1 VKAART
7 SISIQYP
14 NTDLGL
20 GDGEDTRF
28 TGRSVRAGETGTA
41 MRIIVTGGNS
51 GVGKATAGT
60 LAAAG
65 HSVVLACRTI
75 PKAERAAAQMAGDVE
90 VRHLDLADLRSVR
103 TFADSVDSVD
113 VLVNNAGVMSQT
125 LPRTADGFEP
135 HMGTNYLG
143 HFALTCLL
151 GNKIKDRVI
160 SVGSASYVFGRIRL
174 GDLNRQARK
183 RSMFPAYADSKLAIM
198 LFVDELARRG
208 VRAYAADPGGADTD
222 IARDSTGMWGW
233 WVELNALP
241 FLGQDPH
248 VAARTTIQAV
258 TTDLPS
264 GTYIAPRFLKL
275 LGTPK
280 VTEPGKKARD
290 PVMARQLWELSA
302 ELTGCDW
309 TVHPPARTPRQRT
322 MKGR

>member
-1 VKAART
+1 V
-7 SISIQYP
+7 
-14 NTDLGL
+14 
-20 GDGEDTRF
+20 
-28 TGRSVRAGETGTA
+28 
-41 MRIIVTGGNS
+41 RIIVTGGNS
-51 GVGKATAGT
+51 GIGKATAAV

-65 HSVVLACRTI
+65 HSVVIACRTI
-75 PKAERAAAQMAGDVE
+75 PKAEQAAAEMAGDVE
-90 VRHLDLADLRSVR
+90 VCHLDLADLTSVR
-103 TFADSVDSVD
+103 KFADSVESVD

-160 SVGSASYVFGRIRL
+160 SVGSASYMFGRIRL
-174 GDLNRQARK
+174 DDLNRQARK

-198 LFVDELARRG
+198 LFVHELARRG
-208 VRAYAADPGGADTD
+208 VGAYVADPGSTDTD
-222 IARDSTGMWGW
+222 ITRDSTGMWGW
-233 WVELNALP
+233 WVGLDLS
-241 FLGQDPH
+241 FLAQQPH
-248 VAARTTIQAV
+248 VAARSSIQAV

-280 VTEPGKKARD
+280 VTKPGKKARD
-290 PVMARQLWELSA
+290 PVMARQLWELST

-309 TVHPPARTPRQRT
+309 TVHPPARTPRHRS
-322 MKGR
+322 MKGP